1 MRKTLKSKI
10 YLKKKL
16 FDFKMDPIRTLNANL
31 CDFKKA
37 TIELTNIGEEISDEN
52 QAVILLNSLPEAFDA
67 IRAAIEYGRE
77 DLTLGVVVSAFRSKE
92 LFMKFSNKTMF
103 GNQSGDALSIRR
115 RGKKRVQ
122 RPEISIKI

>member
-1 MRKTLKSKI
+1 
-10 YLKKKL
+10 
-16 FDFKMDPIRTLNANL
+16 MDPIRTLNANL